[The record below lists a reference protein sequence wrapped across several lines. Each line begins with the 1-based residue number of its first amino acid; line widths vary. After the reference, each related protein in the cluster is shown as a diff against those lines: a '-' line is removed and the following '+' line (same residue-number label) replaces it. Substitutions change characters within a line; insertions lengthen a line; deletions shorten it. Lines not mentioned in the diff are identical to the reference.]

1 LLLLLS
7 NAGQQLAA
15 SLGGNILTV
24 RMPVQ
29 KTPPTE
35 SEQGAA
41 LLKNEEVRYRQ
52 NHLVIIRKTGMKII
66 NKANLLTNP
75 VQQISR
81 TVKLSTHRQRRN
93 PATLCPDWFLAFG
106 GILSAP
112 TVRKLYLAGLF
123 IDATNQSP
131 G

>member
-1 LLLLLS
+1 
-7 NAGQQLAA
+7 
-15 SLGGNILTV
+15 
-24 RMPVQ
+24 MPVQ
-29 KTPPTE
+29 KTPPAE

-41 LLKNEEVRYRQ
+41 FFQNKEVRYRQ

-81 TVKLSTHRQRRN
+81 TVKLSTHRQRWN

-106 GILSAP
+106 SILSA
-112 TVRKLYLAGLF
+112 TAVGKRYLAGF
-123 IDATNQSP
+123 IIDATNQSP